1 MRLFMNYKLIRCPI
15 CECVNYDSGD
25 EVICRRCDS
34 KIYNHKKHSFEKT
47 LAFLI
52 TAIIFYFIANTYPI
66 LVTEQFGVKE
76 GSTIIEGVISLWE
89 NESYPI
95 ALVILVASVFVPIIK
110 FLLIFYL
117 LLGSKL
123 KLYAKNI
130 DKHKLFYI
138 TEVIGAWSMV
148 DVFVVAIL
156 TALVQFTHVQIVPG
170 AGISAFSAMVFFT
183 MLSAHSFDIRL
194 LWEK

>member
-1 MRLFMNYKLIRCPI
+1 MRLLRDKKVIRCPI
-15 CECVNYDSGD
+15 CECVNYDSKD
-25 EVICRRCDS
+25 EIICRQCDS
-34 KIYNHKKHSFEKT
+34 KIYDHKEYSFEKT

-52 TAIIFYFIANTYPI
+52 SAIIFYIIANIYPI
-66 LVTEQFGVKE
+66 LVSEQFGIEE
-76 GSTIIEGVISLWE
+76 GSTIIEGVITLWE
-89 NESYPI
+89 HGSYPI

-110 FLLIFYL
+110 FLLILYL
-117 LLGSKL
+117 LLGVKL

-138 TEVIGAWSMV
+138 TEIIGPWSMV

-156 TALVQFTHVQIVPG
+156 SALVQFTHVQIIPG
-170 AGISAFSAMVFFT
+170 AGISAFAVMVFFT

>member
-1 MRLFMNYKLIRCPI
+1 MKLLRDKKVIRCPI
-15 CECVNYDSGD
+15 CECVNYDSKD
-25 EVICRRCDS
+25 KIICRQCDS
-34 KIYNHKKHSFEKT
+34 KIYDHKKYSFEKT

-52 TAIIFYFIANTYPI
+52 SAIIFYIIANIYPI
-66 LVTEQFGVKE
+66 LVSEQFGIEE
-76 GSTIIEGVISLWE
+76 GSTIIEGVITLWE
-89 NESYPI
+89 NGSYPI

-110 FLLIFYL
+110 FLLILYL
-117 LLGSKL
+117 LLGAKL
-123 KLYAKNI
+123 KLYSKNI

-138 TEVIGAWSMV
+138 TEIIGSWSMI

-156 TALVQFTHVQIVPG
+156 SSLVQFTHVQIIPG
-170 AGISAFSAMVFFT
+170 AGISAFAVMVIFT

>member
-1 MRLFMNYKLIRCPI
+1 MKSFMNRKVIRCPI

-25 EVICRRCDS
+25 EVVCRRCDS
-34 KIYNHKKHSFEKT
+34 KIYHHKKHSFEKT

-52 TAIIFYFIANTYPI
+52 SAIIFYVIANVYPI
-66 LVTEQFGVKE
+66 LVTEQFGVEE
-76 GSTIIEGVISLWE
+76 GSTIIEGVITLWE
-89 NESYPI
+89 NGSYPI

-117 LLGSKL
+117 LLGVKL

-138 TEVIGAWSMV
+138 TEIIGPWSMV

-170 AGISAFSAMVFFT
+170 AGISAFAVMVFFT
-183 MLSAHSFDIRL
+183 MLSAHAFDIRL